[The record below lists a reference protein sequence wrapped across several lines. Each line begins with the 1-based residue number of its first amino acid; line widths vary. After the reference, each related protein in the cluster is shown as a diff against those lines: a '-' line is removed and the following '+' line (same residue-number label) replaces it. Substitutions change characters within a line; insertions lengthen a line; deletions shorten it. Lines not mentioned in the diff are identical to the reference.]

1 MALVYEFYNRRRD
14 GRSVPAMPTQTM
26 TVGDIL
32 VDNEELEN
40 VTDFHTCW
48 G

>member
-1 MALVYEFYNRRRD
+1 MALVYEICNRRGD
-14 GRSVPAMPTQTM
+14 GRRVPAMPTQTM

-40 VTDFHTCW
+40 VTDT
-48 G
+48 